1 MSTYYDGLFNIPRT
15 LQLLISSVLLVD
27 FIIVTIIEMRKLWHK
42 EVKQLAPKSHS
53 QDSGS
58 DSLALFLTTLW
69 VRGRHESWRAL
80 GSLKLRAEVR
90 VESVCDLL
98 AQDSRAQL

>member
-42 EVKQLAPKSHS
+42 EVKQLALGYAASKWP
-53 QDSGS
+53 
-58 DSLALFLTTLW
+58 F
-69 VRGRHESWRAL
+69 RA
-80 GSLKLRAEVR
+80 VNP
-90 VESVCDLL
+90 
-98 AQDSRAQL
+98 